1 MLRVLGR
8 GALVGVA
15 SFLVAGLV
23 GLLLGDAP
31 AGFDAAHDVLV
42 PAVAMVAAA
51 VAAWLLK
58 LRQPV
63 LVPVL
68 ALVVNIAVNLALSWI
83 VTSAMTDD
91 EGVLHPDRQ
100 PFDLTGSPLGALLSL
115 PSPLLHCLYLVALAM
130 VGAVIAD
137 RVAKANA
144 EIDASSR
151 RR

>member
-8 GALVGVA
+8 GALVGLA
-15 SFLVAGLV
+15 AFLAAGLV
-23 GLLLGDAP
+23 SILLGDDV
-31 AGFDAAHDVLV
+31 AGFDAAHDLV
-42 PAVAMVAAA
+42 VPVVALVAAG

-68 ALVVNIAVNLALSWI
+68 GLVVNIAMNLALRWY

-91 EGVLHPDRQ
+91 EGVLHLDRQ
-100 PFDLTGSPLGALLSL
+100 PFDTGGSVLSALSL
-115 PSPLLHCLYLVALAM
+115 PSPLLHGVYLVVLG
-130 VGAVIAD
+130 VIGAVIAD
-137 RVAKANA
+137 KVAQANA
-144 EIDASSR
+144 EIDASAR

>member
-8 GALVGVA
+8 GALVGIA
-15 SFLVAGLV
+15 SFAVAGV
-23 GLLLGDAP
+23 VSLLLGDAP

-42 PAVAMVAAA
+42 PVVAMVTAA

-68 ALVVNIAVNLALSWI
+68 GLAVNIAVNLVLSWI

-91 EGVLHPDRQ
+91 EGVLHLDRQ
-100 PFDLTGSPLGALLSL
+100 PFDLSGSPLGELLSL
-115 PSPLLHCLYLVALAM
+115 PGPLLGCAYLVLLAM
-130 VGAVIAD
+130 VGAAIAEK
-137 RVAKANA
+137 VAKANA
-144 EIDASSR
+144 EIDASAR